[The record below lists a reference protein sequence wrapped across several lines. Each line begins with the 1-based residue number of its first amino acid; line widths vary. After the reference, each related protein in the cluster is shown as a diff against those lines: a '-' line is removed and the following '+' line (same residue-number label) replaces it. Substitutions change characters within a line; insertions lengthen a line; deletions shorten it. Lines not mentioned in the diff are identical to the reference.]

1 MIDSTPRLLD
11 RDELRVLGCLLEKEQ
26 ATPEYY
32 PLMLNALVAACNQ
45 RSNRYPVLNLS
56 EQEVR
61 GTLVRLHR
69 DKLVLRQE
77 SPRSTKW
84 RHNADRHWNLNPAS
98 KAALTVLLLRGPQ
111 TAGEIRARATRLHEF
126 ASAAAAESAVAD
138 LAGPPEPIVML
149 LEREPGQKEPR
160 WEHQL
165 GVEGTADGR
174 RGNRRGRVARA
185 SIGAS
190 VDTRPTSGAASRG
203 GKHDAAHQ
211 VPRATDARS
220 SSRAEPA
227 ARYHRPGLTP
237 TNSVDSSTR
246 RIGLPDGSSPA
257 STSQRPVGSTIS
269 IRPGARSVSV

>member
-32 PLMLNALVAACNQ
+32 PLTLNALVAACNQ

-165 GVEGTADGR
+165 GVEGTAEAGSH
-174 RGNRRGRVARA
+174 APASAPA
-185 SIGAS
+185 SI
-190 VDTRPTSGAASRG
+190 P
-203 GKHDAAHQ
+203 
-211 VPRATDARS
+211 AR
-220 SSRAEPA
+220 PA
-227 ARYHRPGLTP
+227 APQVEAESMML
-237 TNSVDSSTR
+237 
-246 RIGLPDGSSPA
+246 RIKYLEQQMREVQAELSRLRGTTDL
-257 STSQRPVGSTIS
+257 V
-269 IRPGARSVSV
+269 